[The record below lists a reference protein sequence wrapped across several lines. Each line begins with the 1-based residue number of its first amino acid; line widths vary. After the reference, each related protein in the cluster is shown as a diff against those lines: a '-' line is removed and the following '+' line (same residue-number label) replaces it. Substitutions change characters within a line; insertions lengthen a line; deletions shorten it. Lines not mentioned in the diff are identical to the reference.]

1 MTDLNTVR
9 RILLALLLATAV
21 SFGTTPLV
29 KRMAYKVGAIDVPK
43 DNRRMHK
50 VPIPRLGGLA
60 IFLGFFLSVLLF
72 AEISRETEG
81 ILIGAVMIVILG
93 VLDDI
98 LTLRALPKFLV
109 QIAAAG
115 VAVYYGNVI
124 QYISNPI
131 LTSPAP
137 YLDLGAWAVPVTIVW
152 IVAITNAVN
161 FIDGLDGLAVGVSA
175 ISSATLL
182 VTAILVSEG
191 NVAVMMGA
199 LLGACLGFIPYNMNP
214 AKIFMGD
221 TGSTF
226 LGYILATL
234 SIQGLF
240 KLYAIISFAVP
251 FLILGL
257 PIFDI
262 CFAILRRLAHGQNP
276 MHADRGHIHHR
287 LIDMGFNQKQT
298 VAIAYMM
305 TAILGLAA
313 VVLTTSGALR
323 ALFLIGAVILVGAIG
338 LKVIFAARPE
348 ENAPAET
355 EEGEMEHNGQAESH
369 GGVRD
374 ETGGHQD
381 GAAGEG
387 AGGAAGHGEP
397 LLPDGPAS
405 GDAGLGDADLPA
417 DGGLRPEHHGEA
429 ADPDDDH
436 HQDDP
441 GHGSGH

>member
-1 MTDLNTVR
+1 MPTDFNLVLS
-9 RILLALLLATAV
+9 ILLALITATLV
-21 SFGTTPLV
+21 SFGATPLV
-29 KRMAYKVGAIDVPK
+29 KKMAYKVGAIDVPK

-60 IFLGFFLSVLLF
+60 IFLGFLLSVLLF
-72 AEISRETEG
+72 AEIDRSIRG
-81 ILIGAVMIVILG
+81 ILIGAIMIVILG
-93 VLDDI
+93 ALDDVM
-98 LTLRALPKFLV
+98 TLRALPKFLV

-124 QYISNPI
+124 QFISNPI
-131 LTSPAP
+131 LTSSAL
-137 YLDLGAWAVPVTIVW
+137 YLNLGKWAVPVTIIW

-182 VTAILVSEG
+182 VTAILVAEG
-191 NVAVMMGA
+191 NVAIIMAA

-262 CFAILRRLAHGQNP
+262 CFAIIRRVAHGQNP
-276 MHADRGHIHHR
+276 MAADRGHVHHR
-287 LIDMGFNQKQT
+287 LIDMGFNQKQA
-298 VAIAYMM
+298 VAIAYMI

-313 VVLTTSGALR
+313 VVLTSSGALR
-323 ALFLIGAVILVGAIG
+323 ALFLIGAIMVVGTIG
-338 LKVIFAARPE
+338 MRMIF
-348 ENAPAET
+348 
-355 EEGEMEHNGQAESH
+355 S
-369 GGVRD
+369 
-374 ETGGHQD
+374 GHT
-381 GAAGEG
+381 
-387 AGGAAGHGEP
+387 GHG
-397 LLPDGPAS
+397 
-405 GDAGLGDADLPA
+405 
-417 DGGLRPEHHGEA
+417 H
-429 ADPDDDH
+429 
-436 HQDDP
+436 
-441 GHGSGH
+441 HGSGQPAEAEPPATAVPHAEQPEETKREEKEPAAPEQEEEKHEEV

>member
-1 MTDLNTVR
+1 MPTDFNLVLS
-9 RILLALLLATAV
+9 ILLALVTATLV
-21 SFGTTPLV
+21 SFGATPLV
-29 KRMAYKVGAIDVPK
+29 KKMAYKVGAIDVPK

-60 IFLGFFLSVLLF
+60 IFLGFLLSVLLF
-72 AEISRETEG
+72 AEIDRSIRG
-81 ILIGAVMIVILG
+81 ILIGAIMIVILG
-93 VLDDI
+93 ALDDVM
-98 LTLRALPKFLV
+98 TLHALPKFLV

-124 QYISNPI
+124 QFISNPI
-131 LTSPAP
+131 ITSNAL
-137 YLDLGAWAVPVTIVW
+137 YLNLGKWAIPVTIIW

-182 VTAILVSEG
+182 VTAILVAEG
-191 NVAVMMGA
+191 NVAIIMAA

-262 CFAILRRLAHGQNP
+262 CFAIIRRVARGQNP
-276 MHADRGHIHHR
+276 MAADRGHVHHR
-287 LIDMGFNQKQT
+287 LIDMGFNQKQA
-298 VAIAYMM
+298 VAIAYMI

-313 VVLTTSGALR
+313 VVLTSSGALR
-323 ALFLIGAVILVGAIG
+323 ALFLIGAIMVVGTIG
-338 LKVIFAARPE
+338 MRLIFF
-348 ENAPAET
+348 
-355 EEGEMEHNGQAESH
+355 SH
-369 GGVRD
+369 GGH
-374 ETGGHQD
+374 GH
-381 GAAGEG
+381 
-387 AGGAAGHGEP
+387 HGPEPMKSEEP
-397 LLPDGPAS
+397 LPQPAEEPTP
-405 GDAGLGDADLPA
+405 PA
-417 DGGLRPEHHGEA
+417 EEAKQPEEITEKEPA
-429 ADPDDDH
+429 MPA
-436 HQDDP
+436 QEEEKNEEV
-441 GHGSGH
+441 

>member
-1 MTDLNTVR
+1 MTGDVK
-9 RILLALLLATAV
+9 LALYILMALVVATAI
-21 SFGTTPLV
+21 SFGATPLV
-29 KRMAYKVGAIDVPK
+29 KTLAYKVGAIDVPK

-60 IFLGFFLSVLLF
+60 IFLGFIFSVLLF
-72 AEISRETEG
+72 AKIDRPIQG
-81 ILIGAVMIVILG
+81 ILLGSVMIVILG

-98 LTLRALPKFLV
+98 LTLRALPKFFV

-124 QYISNPI
+124 QYLSNPV
-131 LTSPAP
+131 LTSAAP
-137 YLDLGAWAVPVTIVW
+137 YLNLGKWAVPVTIVW

-175 ISSATLL
+175 IESATLL

-191 NVAVMMGA
+191 NVAIIMAA

-226 LGYILATL
+226 LGYILATI

-240 KLYAIISFAVP
+240 KMYAIISFAVP

-262 CFAILRRLAHGQNP
+262 CFAVLRRLAHGQNP
-276 MHADRGHIHHR
+276 MKADRGHVHHR
-287 LIDMGFNQKQT
+287 LIDMGFNQKQA
-298 VAIAYMM
+298 VAIAYMI

-313 VVLTTSGALR
+313 VVLTSSGAIK
-323 ALFLIGAVILVGAIG
+323 AMILIGAVLIVGALG
-338 LKVIFAARPE
+338 MRVIFSGKP
-348 ENAPAET
+348 
-355 EEGEMEHNGQAESH
+355 
-369 GGVRD
+369 GGN
-374 ETGGHQD
+374 EKQG
-381 GAAGEG
+381 
-387 AGGAAGHGEP
+387 AGHGEQEP
-397 LLPDGPAS
+397 PDHEKPETPEA
-405 GDAGLGDADLPA
+405 PEIQEEQEEE
-417 DGGLRPEHHGEA
+417 DG
-429 ADPDDDH
+429 
-436 HQDDP
+436 
-441 GHGSGH
+441 